1 MIDNLTETIQA
12 ILSKPEF
19 DEVNYFID
27 SNKLQ
32 YLSNSFV
39 VNQKESENVK
49 FEVLKLASEGKK
61 INLFINSKM

>member
-19 DEVNYFID
+19 NEVNYFID

-32 YLSNSFV
+32 YLSNSVV

-49 FEVLKLASEGKK
+49 FEVVKLASEGKK

>member
-19 DEVNYFID
+19 NEVNYFID